1 GLAKKYRADN
11 PYGDSEGSKDGDDQA
26 GSEVKAELEPEEKH
40 GLIWS
45 MVSALLLTGLILF
58 SVLIPNSPWR
68 NEDGG
73 FLPESPL
80 LSSIV
85 VFGFAY
91 IMVMCIVYGLV
102 VGSLRSMNYLVG
114 MMSQAIID
122 MMPFL
127 IRAFILGQFIALFNW
142 TGIGSWIAVA
152 GA

>member
-1 GLAKKYRADN
+1 VLGPVAGMIRARVIEPNMNRRGVPREYVNASALALPKKYRADN
-11 PYGDSEGSKDGDDQA
+11 PYGDSDGSNGGDDQA
-26 GSEVKAELEPEEKH
+26 GAEVRAELAPEEKH

-85 VFGFAY
+85 FIVF
-91 IMVMCIVYGLV
+91 
-102 VGSLRSMNYLVG
+102 
-114 MMSQAIID
+114 
-122 MMPFL
+122 
-127 IRAFILGQFIALFNW
+127 
-142 TGIGSWIAVA
+142 
-152 GA
+152 